1 MAWPLLVAAAW
12 LAAAPAPAPATTSEV
27 LALSREFR
35 VSLDGGRDLVLEVR
49 SRDGESAEAI
59 ARRVAGSPAQVE
71 LLLVTFKK
79 PAGRAADG
87 FYRVPLALLS
97 GAKRAFVLRNVFPAD
112 GLDGED
118 WVHVAKSSALPVYDE
133 GLWQVASWF
142 TGDGAKFKDLLVAN
156 ALTSPELTRGQR
168 VRIPA
173 AILDPALKR
182 GRTAEGGALTYGR
195 DADGDY
201 ASYIIKP
208 GEALYSAVVLRYT
221 GRVAPDDVD
230 ALAKTIAQRSGIRD
244 VTEIPAGW
252 EIRIPLD
259 ALEPEFLPRDDPR
272 RRTAE
277 KQAAAV
283 QRELVERP
291 QKPSQR
297 GLDGVVVIVDPGHGG
312 MDPGTTGHG
321 LFEHDYVFDVAS
333 RLKRD
338 LETKTAAKVFLT
350 LDDPVSGAVPSTG
363 DTIAP
368 NRKRTVLTTPAFLA
382 EEDGET
388 AVAVN
393 LRWYLANSLFR
404 KLVKAGTDPD
414 KIVFVSLHADAR
426 HPSLR
431 GAMVYVP
438 GSTYRK
444 GTMGSSDPA
453 YLQFK
458 EVREMPRISFSQRD
472 RLRSEAVS
480 RKLAG
485 VIVQDFKKDDLP
497 VQAFQPVRDR
507 VIRGGEIWLPAVLK
521 GNAVPAKVLVEM
533 VNLNNNDD
541 AALLARAAD
550 RERLAA
556 SLSDA
561 LRSYFGRAGRGASK
575 GK

>member
-1 MAWPLLVAAAW
+1 MAWPHLVAAAW
-12 LAAAPAPAPATTSEV
+12 LAAAPVATPAPTSEV
-27 LALSREFR
+27 LTMSREFR
-35 VSLDGGRDLVLEVR
+35 VRLDGGRDLVLEVR
-49 SRDGESAEAI
+49 PREGETAEAL
-59 ARRVAGSPAQVE
+59 AQRVAGTPAQVE
-71 LLLVTFKK
+71 LLIVSLKK
-79 PAGRAADG
+79 PAGRTSDG

-142 TGDGAKFKDLLVAN
+142 TGDGSRFKDLLVAN
-156 ALTSPELTRGQR
+156 ALTSPELVRDQR

-173 AILDPALKR
+173 AMLDPALRR
-182 GRTAEGGALTYGR
+182 GASSEDGVLTYGK
-195 DADGDY
+195 DAEGDY
-201 ASYIIKP
+201 ASYVIKP
-208 GEALYSAVVLRYT
+208 GEALYSAVVLRWT
-221 GRVAPDDVD
+221 GRTAPDDVD
-230 ALAKTIAQRSGIRD
+230 ALARTIARRSGIRD
-244 VTEIPAGW
+244 VTDIPAGW

-259 ALEPEFLPRDDPR
+259 ALEPEFLPRGDPR

-291 QKPSQR
+291 PKPIQR
-297 GLDGVVVIVDPGHGG
+297 GLAGVVVIVDPGHGG

-338 LETKTAAKVFLT
+338 LEAKTAAKVYLT
-350 LDDPVSGAVPSTG
+350 LDDPVSGATPSRG
-363 DTIAP
+363 DACAP

-404 KLVKAGTDPD
+404 KLVKSGTDPD

-444 GTMGSSDPA
+444 GTMGSSDPT

-458 EVREMPRISFSQRD
+458 EVREMPRVSFSQRD

-480 RKLAG
+480 RRLAG
-485 VIVQDFKKDDLP
+485 AIVQDLKKDDLP

-507 VIRGGEIWLPAVLK
+507 VIRGREIWLPAVLK

-533 VNLNNNDD
+533 VNLNNAED

-550 RERLAA
+550 RDRLAS

-561 LRSYFGRAGRGASK
+561 LSTYFARTGRGASK